1 MKCNTEKENKE
12 IIALTT
18 LVDSDNKSIADF
30 AKYVLDNMTTIGVEI
45 VVNGNTAIDVRVM
58 DNDLNIAEYI
68 AIYDEYVAKGIGSTE
83 DYAVKIEAINLL
95 TGEVVFCA
103 EYEIFNKGESTITS
117 EWCSRKALREMI

>member
-68 AIYDEYVAKGIGSTE
+68 AIYDEYVAKGIDSTE